1 MLESRILSAYVVGVG
16 PAPGAAPFFLSVG
29 FSQCATLAFVGRVPF
44 RTGGPFL
51 RFPQK
56 WGFFRARVP
65 RPNRSPWTPAT
76 HIVLALAES
85 RSGGCRTGAAQG
97 AAPFASKVQVLLKAQ
112 LCDTAAGNV
121 ISALSQHSLIT
132 FGADHASMKPRR
144 VGLRRSIPNCSKAR
158 SPSLFVIRSK
168 GLAGHP
174 RTTWKSL
181 SERIGIRTQRIPG

>member
-1 MLESRILSAYVVGVG
+1 MRPKRALQER
-16 PAPGAAPFFLSVG
+16 
-29 FSQCATLAFVGRVPF
+29 
-44 RTGGPFL
+44 
-51 RFPQK
+51 PQK

-168 GLAGHP
+168 GDAGHP
-174 RTTWKSL
+174 RQPGKPSQ
-181 SERIGIRTQRIPG
+181 SASAFERGESRARPVRILIDNT